1 MAGRRIAY
9 RKRRQNRF
17 SMFLVSLV
25 VVMIM
30 VVVAFRS
37 MGLQQKIDE
46 KTAEL
51 NRIEEQIA
59 AEEQRAR
66 EIEEYSKEVKTKGFI
81 ENMAREKLG
90 LVYEDEIL
98 FKEGK

>member
-9 RKRRQNRF
+9 HKRRQNRF

-25 VVMIM
+25 MVMLM
-30 VVVAFRS
+30 VVVAVRS

-46 KTAEL
+46 KAAEL
-51 NRIEEQIA
+51 NRLEEQIA
-59 AEEQRAR
+59 AEEQRAL
-66 EIEEYSKEVKTKGFI
+66 EIEEFSKEVKTKGFI

-90 LVYEDEIL
+90 LVYKDEIL

>member
-46 KTAEL
+46 KMAEL

>member
-9 RKRRQNRF
+9 RKRRQNRL

-25 VVMIM
+25 VVMLM
-30 VVVAFRS
+30 VVVAVRS

-51 NRIEEQIA
+51 NRLEEQMA

-66 EIEEYSKEVKTKGFI
+66 EIEEYGKEVKTKGFI

>member
-1 MAGRRIAY
+1 MAGRKVAY

-25 VVMIM
+25 VVMLM
-30 VVVAFRS
+30 VVVAVRS

-46 KTAEL
+46 KAAEL
-51 NRIEEQIA
+51 KRLEEQIE
-59 AEEQRAR
+59 AEEQRAL
-66 EIEEYSKEVKTKGFI
+66 EIEEFAKEVKTKGFI